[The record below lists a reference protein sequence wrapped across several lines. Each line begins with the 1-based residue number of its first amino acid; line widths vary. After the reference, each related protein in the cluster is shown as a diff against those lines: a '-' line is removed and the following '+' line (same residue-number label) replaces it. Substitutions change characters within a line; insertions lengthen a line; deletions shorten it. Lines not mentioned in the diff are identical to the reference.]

1 VSLSIQKLHD
11 FLDEGSI
18 DLDPGDAQT
27 IKRRL
32 VAIQVAMDNAPKTMG
47 WKMRARV
54 GTRMRWYEEV
64 EEVQR
69 T

>member
-1 VSLSIQKLHD
+1 MTIQKLRD
-11 FLDEGSI
+11 FLDEGEI
-18 DLDPGDAQT
+18 DLDDAGRQT

-32 VAIQVAMDNAPKTMG
+32 VAMQKAMDEAPKTMA

>member
-1 VSLSIQKLHD
+1 MHD

-18 DLDPGDAQT
+18 ELDQTDAQT

-32 VAIQVAMDNAPKTMG
+32 VAIQIAMDEAPKTMG

-54 GTRMRWYEEV
+54 GTRLRWYEEV

>member
-1 VSLSIQKLHD
+1 M
-11 FLDEGSI
+11 DEGSI
-18 DLDPGDAQT
+18 ELEEEDVNT
-27 IKRRL
+27 IRRRL
-32 VAIQVAMDNAPKTMG
+32 VAMEKAMDLTPKTMA

-54 GTRMRWYEEV
+54 GKRIRWYEEV